1 MSLKQSPRLGNKY
14 TELYSLILSQMSI
27 YIPRIMPR
35 LGSSGDEQNI
45 LYHEGAPWRR
55 QGLSLALEAQRQHR
69 GGSEEL
75 QGAVGR
81 AKVSGK
87 VFQNKCAWT
96 DSWKMGRCLTRGI
109 QHLSH
114 GKGTKPWNTA
124 IWPPQISLPVLQIQ
138 DGWYGDV
145 TAHVVSMLHALVI

>member
-27 YIPRIMPR
+27 YIPRIMPS

-55 QGLSLALEAQRQHR
+55 QGPSLALVLKSQRQHR
-69 GGSEEL
+69 GGSNEL

-87 VFQNKCAWT
+87 VFQNKCA
-96 DSWKMGRCLTRGI
+96 
-109 QHLSH
+109 
-114 GKGTKPWNTA
+114 
-124 IWPPQISLPVLQIQ
+124 
-138 DGWYGDV
+138 
-145 TAHVVSMLHALVI
+145 